1 MLELAKLYLTTE
13 DLDACQHQCMT
24 LLKSEKENDSATVM
38 MADLMFR
45 KNEYDQAMY
54 HFQQLLERKPG
65 EWEPGSGT
73 HGSGNLGTGTLW
85 RETLGKGPWVVGP
98 LVLSATLAV

>member
-24 LLKSEKENDSATVM
+24 LLKSDKENDSATVM

-54 HFQQLLERKPG
+54 HFQQLLERRPG
-65 EWEPGSGT
+65 EP
-73 HGSGNLGTGTLW
+73 LGLLQHQDRFESLTVEAT
-85 RETLGKGPWVVGP
+85 
-98 LVLSATLAV
+98 LVLFVP

>member
-24 LLKSEKENDSATVM
+24 LLKNDKENDSATVM

-65 EWEPGSGT
+65 RGRKHYLDGLEQKPQFDSFILLLLEL
-73 HGSGNLGTGTLW
+73 HNMKILIC
-85 RETLGKGPWVVGP
+85 RK
-98 LVLSATLAV
+98 LS

>member
-13 DLDACQHQCMT
+13 DLDTCQHQCMT
-24 LLKSEKENDSATVM
+24 LLKNDKENDSATVM

-65 EWEPGSGT
+65 
-73 HGSGNLGTGTLW
+73 
-85 RETLGKGPWVVGP
+85 RGKNITWTVWNRSRNSTVYVTIIGIARHENVH
-98 LVLSATLAV
+98 L